1 MGGRQHGGIDF
12 GVDKCVVKG
21 CGGDVYKKTLCLEHY
36 SESERDLVDSVEIEL
51 HNANNPWAKE
61 DHGDPNKVAAQYRKK
76 LEQERKD
83 AEALE
88 ACKQA
93 MAEREALEKLR

>member
-1 MGGRQHGGIDF
+1 M
-12 GVDKCVVKG
+12 VTG

-36 SESERDLVDSVEIEL
+36 SECERDLVDSVEIEL
-51 HNANNPWAKE
+51 HNKTNPWAKE
-61 DHGDPNKVAAQYRKK
+61 DKEDPHKVAARLRKK
-76 LEQERKD
+76 AEQEKKD

-93 MAEREALEKLR
+93 IAEREALEKLR